1 MEQASAVESGRTR
14 PTPAPDEC
22 VERILI
28 ADDNPANLLL
38 LRRILAKEPCSLLEA
53 EDGESALKMAL
64 EHTPDLVLL
73 DVMMPGLDGYEV
85 SLALKQDPDLS
96 EVPVIF
102 LSALSDASSKIKG
115 LEAGAV
121 DYITKP
127 FNKDEVLARVRNQ
140 LKLRGLTRELR
151 KANRDLNEK
160 QRRIDE
166 DLRAA
171 AAIQRSLLPSHG
183 PATDKVI
190 AAWRFL
196 PCDQNAGD
204 LFAFNQLTQNDF
216 AFHVIDVSGHGV
228 PAAMMTVAL
237 SQSLATDNG
246 HTMQPAD
253 DGGPPRVVSPAE
265 VLNHLDVEYPID
277 RFERHFTIA
286 YMLLEL
292 DSGVLRYSR
301 AGHPMPFIVRRNG
314 RLEELSAGGT
324 IIGLGGVVPFDEGE
338 CRLESGDRLF
348 VYTDGI
354 PEAANATGAFFGE
367 DAMYRVLQEARD
379 LPLDDACGA
388 LIDAVEKF
396 AGTHDFD
403 DDVTLFAIEYDG
415 TAGADE
421 PRAEKVKA

>member
-1 MEQASAVESGRTR
+1 MEQLSVVEEQVDR
-14 PTPAPDEC
+14 PPMEVDAAAQ
-22 VERILI
+22 RILI

-38 LRRILAKEPCSLLEA
+38 LRRILAKEPCALLEA
-53 EDGESALKMAL
+53 EDGEAALKLAL
-64 EHTPDLVLL
+64 EHRPDLVLL

-85 SLALKQDPDLS
+85 SVALKQDPHMS

-140 LKLRGLTRELR
+140 LKLRRLTRELR
-151 KANRDLNEK
+151 RANRDLSEK

-166 DLRAA
+166 DLKAA
-171 AAIQRSLLPSHG
+171 AAIQRSLMPEH
-183 PATDKVI
+183 PPTTEKVV

-204 LFAFNQLTQNDF
+204 LFDFTQLTPNDF

-237 SQSLATDNG
+237 SQSLAIDNG
-246 HTMQPAD
+246 HTLATAD
-253 DGGPPRVVSPAE
+253 ENGAGEAVPPAE
-265 VLNHLDVEYPID
+265 VLRHLDIEYPID

-286 YMLLEL
+286 YLLL
-292 DSGVLRYSR
+292 DLETGALRYSR
-301 AGHPMPFIVRRNG
+301 AGHPMPIVVRRDG
-314 RLEELSAGGT
+314 TLEELPAGGT
-324 IIGLGGVVPFDEGE
+324 IIGLSGIVPFDEGQ
-338 CRLESGDRLF
+338 CQLESGDRLF

-354 PEAANATGAFFGE
+354 PEAVNPAGDFFGE
-367 DAMYRVLQEARD
+367 EAMYRVLQESRD
-379 LPLDDACGA
+379 LPLDDACGR
-388 LIDAVEKF
+388 LIEAVESF

-415 TAGADE
+415 TAGANGASSRE
-421 PRAEKVKA
+421 VGE

>member
-1 MEQASAVESGRTR
+1 MAMENLSVIDRGADPPEQVF
-14 PTPAPDEC
+14 PDRAEQ
-22 VERILI
+22 ILI

-38 LRRILAKEPCSLLEA
+38 LRRILAREPCALVEA
-53 EDGESALKMAL
+53 ENGDEALQLAL
-64 EHTPDLVLL
+64 EHRPDLVLL

-85 SLALKQDPDLS
+85 ALALKQDPHMS

-102 LSALSDASSKIKG
+102 LSALSDASSKVKG

-140 LKLRGLTRELR
+140 LKLGRLTKELR
-151 KANRDLNEK
+151 KANRDLSEK

-166 DLRAA
+166 DLKAA
-171 AAIQRSLLPSHG
+171 AAIQRSLLPSQA
-183 PATDKVI
+183 PTSDKLI

-204 LFAFNQLTQNDF
+204 LFAFNQLTSSEF

-237 SQSLATDNG
+237 SQSLAPDNG
-246 HTMQPAD
+246 HTRQAAE
-253 DGGPPRVVSPAE
+253 DGGEPVVVPPAQ
-265 VLNHLDVEYPID
+265 VLNHLDVEYPIE

-286 YMLLEL
+286 YMLLDL
-292 DSGVLRYSR
+292 DTGLLRYSR
-301 AGHPMPFIVRRNG
+301 AGHPMPVVLRRDG
-314 RLEELSAGGT
+314 TLEELPAGGT
-324 IIGLGGVVPFDEGE
+324 IIGLGGVVPFDEGR
-338 CRLESGDRLF
+338 CQLESGDRLF

-354 PEAANATGAFFGE
+354 PEAANAAGEFFGE
-367 DAMYRVLQEARD
+367 DALYRALRSARG
-379 LPLDDACGA
+379 LPLDDACGR
-388 LIDAVEKF
+388 LIDAVQEF

-403 DDVTLFAIEYDG
+403 DDVTLFAIEFDG
-415 TAGADE
+415 TRAGSDD
-421 PRAEKVKA
+421 PRAER